1 MIEIAKVIK
10 VEKSSI
16 IVNVTSTSSC
26 SECIMAGHCALNS
39 SSQTLIPRPKDL
51 DVKVGDYVE
60 FETPKNLNATKL
72 SMLLYGIPLIIFI
85 GGTITLINVTKLGNF
100 WSLGIS
106 LAGAGIYYWLL
117 SWHSKKHQEKYS
129 PYHVKKVDPPTN
141 VNFES
146 VGDLR

>member
-10 VEKSSI
+10 VEKNAV

-26 SECIMAGHCALNS
+26 SECVMAGHCAMNS
-39 SSQTLIPRPKDL
+39 SSQTLIPKPKDL
-51 DVKVGDYVE
+51 DIKVGDYVE
-60 FETPKNLNATKL
+60 FETPKSLNATKL

-85 GGTITLINVTKLGNF
+85 GLTITLINLTKLGNF

-106 LAGAGIYYWLL
+106 LASAGIYYWLL
-117 SWHSKKHQEKYS
+117 SWYSKKHQDKYS
-129 PYHVKKVDPPTN
+129 PYHLRKIAPPVS

-146 VGDLR
+146 TGDLQ